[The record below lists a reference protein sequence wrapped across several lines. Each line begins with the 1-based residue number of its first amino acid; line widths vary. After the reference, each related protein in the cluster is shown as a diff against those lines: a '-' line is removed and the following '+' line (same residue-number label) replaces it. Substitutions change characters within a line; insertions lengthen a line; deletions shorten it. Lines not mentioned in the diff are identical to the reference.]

1 MPPDDMT
8 EAEEHMVEQE
18 RWGLSRSDMVLLRLL
33 RLVKV
38 ARGRVQQLED
48 RVTALENRAR

>member
-1 MPPDDMT
+1 MV

-18 RWGLSRSDMVLLRLL
+18 RWGLSRSDMVVLRLL